1 MTNFERMLHRKMGN
15 YVASKREDASEFR
28 VMELEVLE
36 KLESRIS
43 TLCENIRDDEITVLN
58 EDDLEVTC
66 TCLTSIGAE
75 LSKFY
80 NDNEQKDRSEEYI
93 GNLVQFSADTY
104 RLKSIDVSTGKFVVT
119 KARLLRIPEVPSC
132 FSSLPDIINTK

>member
-58 EDDLEVTC
+58 EDDDE
-66 TCLTSIGAE
+66 E
-75 LSKFY
+75 FY
-80 NDNEQKDRSEEYI
+80 EYI
-93 GNLVQFSADTY
+93 LFT
-104 RLKSIDVSTGKFVVT
+104 
-119 KARLLRIPEVPSC
+119 
-132 FSSLPDIINTK
+132 